1 MIEKI
6 KELWLKA
13 KPVHSVLIFMLVL
26 FASNILWK
34 LCISGDDDTDAQV
47 LLFNHFDISAPF
59 NFMVIHITNV
69 ARATLTFFG
78 YHIHWHYLNDIYF
91 LTENHITIV
100 WGCTAIKQSFIF
112 FCIMACTP
120 GPWKQKLWYVPVG
133 LFIAYLFNLIR
144 IIAIAMV
151 VEHHPEYFKFLH
163 EQVFKYVFYGVI
175 FLVWVVWEEK
185 INLKTKKLEG

>member
-1 MIEKI
+1 MIKKI

-13 KPVHSVLIFMLVL
+13 KPIHSVLIFMLVL

-34 LCISGDDDTDAQV
+34 LCIYGDDTDTQV
-47 LLFNHFDISAPF
+47 LLFNHVDISAPF
-59 NFMVIHITNV
+59 NFMVIHITKV
-69 ARATLTFFG
+69 TRGALTLFG
-78 YHIHWHYLNDIYF
+78 YHIHGHHLNDVCF
-91 LTENHITIV
+91 LNENHITIV

-120 GPWKQKLWYVPVG
+120 GPWKHKLWYVPLGV
-133 LFIAYLFNLIR
+133 FIAYLFNLIR

-151 VEHHPEYFKFLH
+151 VEQHPEYFKFLH

-185 INLKTKKLEG
+185 INLKTKELEG